1 MVKEDFSVKS
11 IKNRLKLEQRRS
23 MKTGFV
29 ALYHYDF
36 SVLGSIA
43 EKGCFLFVM
52 KDIVNVVI
60 EILLW
65 Y

>member
-1 MVKEDFSVKS
+1 
-11 IKNRLKLEQRRS
+11 

-60 EILLW
+60 EILLRYW
-65 Y
+65 LQI